1 MAILHFSANI
11 ISRGK
16 GRSAVA
22 AAAYRSGSRITNEY
36 DGVVH
41 DYRRKRG
48 VIDKQIF
55 LPDHVPREYY
65 DRATLWNAV
74 EKIEKAKNAQLAREI
89 EIAIPKEI
97 PLAGTYQMVKEYVT
111 ENFVSK
117 GMIADCCYHDK
128 GDGNMHAHIL
138 LTVRP
143 INLDGTWGDK
153 QRKEY
158 IFDKD
163 GNKIYD
169 AKKRQYKCKSI
180 PTTDWNNREN
190 VELWRMKWEE
200 KCNRYLK
207 LYGSDERVDHRSYE
221 RQGLDILPTRHLG
234 VAASQMEK
242 RGVKTELGN
251 INRKIKKKNNLI
263 KALAQKISNL
273 TEEAMRIAYDVKK
286 KLKDLALFLEQL
298 RSHFICIE
306 YVQIDNVEEQRKIK
320 EDLIQNTEE
329 VEKVLA
335 IREEMDAKQELK
347 SKYAKRSVETTS
359 GVERLQLREAI
370 EKLEEEVYELREMLL
385 QSKLDAELLLE
396 KDLKKKL
403 KISKM
408 CERLLSSLEN
418 QYEQLNEEKRELRAV
433 YDTKVKAVAAED
445 MEELI
450 AERQAVRDKETH
462 RARAKLL
469 AKYGEA
475 FKDRFFDEAVEKV
488 DCEIRG
494 KVYVKREQ
502 TIESQERAKLFPE
515 QKSR

>member
-1 MAILHFSANI
+1 MAIFHLSANI

-22 AAAYRSGSRITNEY
+22 AAAYRSGSIITNEY

-55 LPDHVPREYY
+55 LPAHVPREYY

-97 PLAGTYQMVKEYVT
+97 SLVGTYQMVKEFVT

-117 GMIADCCYHDK
+117 GMVADCCYHDK
-128 GDGNMHAHIL
+128 GDGNRHVHIL

-158 IFDKD
+158 ILDRN

-180 PTTDWNNREN
+180 PATDWNNRDN
-190 VELWRMKWEE
+190 VELWRIKWEE
-200 KCNRYLK
+200 KCNQYLK
-207 LYGSDERVDHRSYE
+207 LYGSNERVDHQSYE

-234 VAASQMEK
+234 PAASQMEK

-251 INRKIKKKNNLI
+251 INRQIKEKNIFI
-263 KALAQKISNL
+263 KSLAQKITNL
-273 TEEAMRIAYDVKK
+273 TEEAKRIAYEVKE
-286 KLKDLALFLEQL
+286 KLKELALFLERL
-298 RSHFICIE
+298 RRYFICIE
-306 YVQIDNVEEQRKIK
+306 YAQIDNDEEQK
-320 EDLIQNTEE
+320 ELKECLIQNTEE

-335 IREEMDAKQELK
+335 IREKMNAKQELK
-347 SKYAKRSVETTS
+347 SKYAKRAAETTS
-359 GVERLQLREAI
+359 GVKRLQLRATI
-370 EKLEEEVYELREMLL
+370 EKLEQEVYELREVLL
-385 QSKLDAELLLE
+385 QSKLEAELLLE
-396 KDLKKKL
+396 PDLKEKL
-403 KISKM
+403 KVSKM
-408 CERLLSSLEN
+408 CEQLLPSLEK
-418 QYEQLNEEKRELRAV
+418 QYEQLSEEKREIKAV
-433 YDTKVKAVAAED
+433 YDTKVESVVPED
-445 MEELI
+445 MAELV
-450 AERQAVRDKETH
+450 AERQMVRADETE
-462 RARAKLL
+462 RARAELL
-469 AKYGEA
+469 VKHGEA
-475 FKDRFFDEAVEKV
+475 FKDRIFEKAVEKV
-488 DCEIRG
+488 DCELEG
-494 KVYVKREQ
+494 KVYVEKKQ
-502 TIESQERAKLFPE
+502 TINRQEGTKLISE
-515 QKSR
+515 EKAR

>member
-1 MAILHFSANI
+1 MAIFHFSANI

-97 PLAGTYQMVKEYVT
+97 SLAGTYQMVKEYIT

-128 GDGNMHAHIL
+128 GDGNRHAHIL

-180 PTTDWNNREN
+180 STTDWNNRKN

-207 LYGSDERVDHRSYE
+207 LYGSDERVDHRS
-221 RQGLDILPTRHLG
+221 
-234 VAASQMEK
+234 
-242 RGVKTELGN
+242 
-251 INRKIKKKNNLI
+251 
-263 KALAQKISNL
+263 
-273 TEEAMRIAYDVKK
+273 
-286 KLKDLALFLEQL
+286 
-298 RSHFICIE
+298 
-306 YVQIDNVEEQRKIK
+306 
-320 EDLIQNTEE
+320 
-329 VEKVLA
+329 
-335 IREEMDAKQELK
+335 
-347 SKYAKRSVETTS
+347 
-359 GVERLQLREAI
+359 
-370 EKLEEEVYELREMLL
+370 
-385 QSKLDAELLLE
+385 
-396 KDLKKKL
+396 
-403 KISKM
+403 
-408 CERLLSSLEN
+408 
-418 QYEQLNEEKRELRAV
+418 
-433 YDTKVKAVAAED
+433 
-445 MEELI
+445 
-450 AERQAVRDKETH
+450 
-462 RARAKLL
+462 
-469 AKYGEA
+469 
-475 FKDRFFDEAVEKV
+475 
-488 DCEIRG
+488 
-494 KVYVKREQ
+494 
-502 TIESQERAKLFPE
+502 
-515 QKSR
+515 